1 MLKTTLNR
9 FISLALSSLLA
20 LGLFG
25 CSSSNSNTGTSLEEN
40 AQPSTSFTNL
50 NDPDLLQHTE
60 DNVLAE
66 LESSLDSDDYTIEDI
81 QVAYV
86 SKEYL
91 EELSYNTQSNIYFG
105 YSLDEIEKHLG
116 DQKYVFTVDDNG
128 ETTVK
133 GFENYDDTFEKVVAN
148 LAIGGGVILVC
159 VVVTAATA
167 GGATPVTAPTVNMIF
182 AASAKTAV
190 TFAAGSGTLG
200 FIAGGATKALE
211 TGGDVNEALKA
222 AALVGSEG
230 FKWGAIAGSA
240 TGALGSS
247 LKLYKASK
255 AIPSWKDSEIRA
267 LEKYAGEQQVS
278 FFKGERVASNYRG
291 ATRPDIVLE
300 EGGKT
305 VAIEVKNY
313 DLQNNF
319 YNLNKTLE
327 RQVTERVR
335 NLPSNSSQKI
345 ILDIKNRG
353 YSTEFMEGK
362 VAELHE
368 TLSQIDPNI
377 VIEIMS

>member
-1 MLKTTLNR
+1 MRETVLNR
-9 FISLALSSLLA
+9 FTSLMLSLLLA

-25 CSSSNSNTGTSLEEN
+25 CSSPTPNTSTSPEEN
-40 AQPSTSFTNL
+40 IQLSTNFTSL

-66 LESSLDSDDYTIEDI
+66 LESNLDSDDYTIEDI
-81 QVAYV
+81 RVTYV

-105 YSLDEIEKHLG
+105 YTLDEIEKHLG

-128 ETTVK
+128 ETAVK
-133 GFENYDDTFEKVVAN
+133 GFEDYDDTFEKVAAN

-182 AASAKTAV
+182 AASAETA
-190 TFAAGSGTLG
+190 TAFAAGSGVLG
-200 FIAGGATKALE
+200 FIAGSATKAIE
-211 TGGDVNEALKA
+211 TGGDIKEALKA
-222 AALVGSEG
+222 GALEGSEDL
-230 FKWGAIAGSA
+230 KWGAIAGAA

-255 AIPSWKDSEIRA
+255 AIPSWRESEIRA
-267 LEKYAGEQQVS
+267 FEKYPGEQQVS
-278 FFKGERVASNYRG
+278 YFKGKRVASNYRG
-291 ATRPDIVLE
+291 ATQPDIVVKE
-300 EGGKT
+300 DGKT

-313 DLQNNF
+313 DLKNNF
-319 YNLNKTLE
+319 HNLSKTLE
-327 RQVTERVR
+327 RQVAERTQ

-345 ILDIKNRG
+345 ILDVKNRG
-353 YSTEFMEGK
+353 YSVEFVEDK
-362 VAELHE
+362 IAKLHE
-368 TLSQIDPNI
+368 TLSRIDPNI
-377 VIEIMS
+377 AIEVMG

>member
-1 MLKTTLNR
+1 MCKTALNR
-9 FISLALSSLLA
+9 FTSLTLSLLLG

-25 CSSSNSNTGTSLEEN
+25 CSSPNPNTSTSSEEN
-40 AQPSTSFTNL
+40 IQPFTSFTSL

-81 QVAYV
+81 QVTYV

-105 YSLDEIEKHLG
+105 YTLDEIEKHLG
-116 DQKYVFTVDDNG
+116 DQKYVFTVGENG

-133 GFENYDDTFEKVVAN
+133 GFENYDDTFEKVAAN

-159 VVVTAATA
+159 VAVTAATA
-167 GGATPVTAPTVNMIF
+167 GGAAPVTAPTVNMIF
-182 AASAKTAV
+182 AASAETAAA
-190 TFAAGSGTLG
+190 FATGSGALG
-200 FIAGGATKALE
+200 FIAGGATKAIE
-211 TGGDVNEALKA
+211 TGGDIEEALKA
-222 AALVGSEG
+222 AALEGSEG
-230 FKWGAIAGSA
+230 LKWGAIAGAA

-255 AIPSWKDSEIRA
+255 AIPSWRESEIRA
-267 LEKYAGEQQVS
+267 FEKYPGEQQVS
-278 FFKGERVASNYRG
+278 YFKGKRASNYRG
-291 ATRPDIVLE
+291 ATRPDIVVE

-327 RQVTERVR
+327 RQVAERAQ

-345 ILDIKNRG
+345 ILDVKNRG
-353 YSTEFMEGK
+353 YSAEFVEDK
-362 VAELHE
+362 IAKLHE
-368 TLSQIDPNI
+368 TLSRIDPNI
-377 VIEIMS
+377 AIEVMG